1 MSVEHKPPPPGSE
14 PRDRLRIAVVGTG
27 LLGERHARFW
37 GQQDDVDLVGLIDLD
52 ILRATSVAERLAGT
66 FGVPRPPV
74 FTSLDELL
82 ESTGAD
88 AVSVATPD
96 FAHRDP
102 VVRAL
107 EAGLHV
113 LVEKPLAMT
122 TDDAKVMTDAA
133 RRAGRSLMVN
143 HSMRWIP
150 RYRAIHDAI
159 RTGQW
164 GKMVVAHSAKSDVI
178 HVPTEMLRWASR
190 TSAAYFLTA
199 HDLDLVRWFAG
210 DRIVRVY
217 AQGARGVLDRHGLDA
232 YDAIQSSVTFAN
244 GSIAS
249 FEASWIHPN
258 TYPSFTDDYMH
269 VICENGVAYLDRGR
283 EGTEVLKQTGCV
295 IRSTAPSTSK
305 MDGSMGRSDT
315 HSNTSPIASGRASSR
330 SPQHVASWGL
340 SVRWKQSTVHSRAEC
355 PRSLMMQPETDQQ
368 SARTLGNRANY
379 GRGER
384 I

>member
-1 MSVEHKPPPPGSE
+1 MNFAHHPRPMGSE
-14 PRDRLRIAVVGTG
+14 AGVPLRIAVVGTG

-37 GQQDDVDLVGLIDLD
+37 GQQDGVELVGLVDVD
-52 ILRATSVAERLAGT
+52 FPRATTAAQRLAGT
-66 FGVPRPPV
+66 AGIPKPPV
-74 FTSLDELL
+74 FTSLDDLL
-82 ESTGAD
+82 ASSRAD

-122 TDDAKVMTDAA
+122 TDDAKVMTEAA
-133 RRAGRSLMVN
+133 GRAGRWLMVN

-159 RTGQW
+159 RTGEW
-164 GKMVVAHSAKSDVI
+164 GQMVVAHSAKSDVI

-217 AQGARGVLDRHGLDA
+217 AQGARGVLDRNGIDA
-232 YDAIQSSVTFAN
+232 YDAIQSSVMFAN

-283 EGTEVLKQTGCV
+283 EGTEVFETGRVRHPKYSTVYEQDGRIYGSFRHALEHFTRCIRTDTEPLTSARRV
-295 IRSTAPSTSK
+295 IGVVSALEAIHRSL
-305 MDGSMGRSDT
+305 
-315 HSNTSPIASGRASSR
+315 ASG
-330 SPQHVASWGL
+330 
-340 SVRWKQSTVHSRAEC
+340 
-355 PRSLMMQPETDQQ
+355 MPEAVDDETI
-368 SARTLGNRANY
+368 G
-379 GRGER
+379 
-384 I
+384 

>member
-1 MSVEHKPPPPGSE
+1 MSVKHQPPPPGSKN
-14 PRDRLRIAVVGTG
+14 RAQLRIAVVGTG

-52 ILRATSVAERLAGT
+52 IQRAANAAERLAGA
-66 FGVPRPPV
+66 FGIPRPPV
-74 FTSLDELL
+74 FTSLDGLL
-82 ESTGAD
+82 ESSGAD

-122 TDDAKVMTDAA
+122 TDDAKAMTDAA

-178 HVPTEMLRWASR
+178 HVPTEMLQWASR

-217 AQGARGVLDRHGLDA
+217 AQGARGVLDRNGIDA

-283 EGTEVLKQTGCV
+283 EGTEVFETDRVRHPKHSTVYEQDGRIYGSFRHALEHFTHC
-295 IRSTAPSTSK
+295 IRAGIEPLTSARRV
-305 MDGSMGRSDT
+305 MGVVSALEAIHRSLDSGMPEIVDDGSGD
-315 HSNTSPIASGRASSR
+315 
-330 SPQHVASWGL
+330 
-340 SVRWKQSTVHSRAEC
+340 
-355 PRSLMMQPETDQQ
+355 
-368 SARTLGNRANY
+368 
-379 GRGER
+379 
-384 I
+384 